1 MTSPRLLEAE
11 WLDELPPGDVRA
23 IRSRADLRRVN
34 AIMGNAR
41 LMVSPL
47 REFLPRE
54 RTLRI
59 ADLGA
64 GDGTVS
70 LAVARRLRRAR
81 VRLTLVDRAPVV
93 HGVTLERLEA
103 LGWHATIASADV
115 FDFLAAEGEPFD
127 AIFVNLFLH
136 HFDNERLARLLA
148 AAAARTRLFVAC
160 EPRRSA
166 LALAGSRLLWA
177 LGCNDVTRHD
187 AVASVRAGF
196 AGQELSALWPP
207 SRDWVIREKAAWPF
221 SHVFSA
227 CAATRS

>member
-11 WLDELPPGDVRA
+11 WLDELAPGDARA

-34 AIMGNAR
+34 AVMGNAR
-41 LMVSPL
+41 CIASSLND
-47 REFLPRE
+47 LPPDGN
-54 RTLRI
+54 LKI

-64 GDGTVS
+64 GDGTLS

-93 HGVTLERLEA
+93 HGVTLERLGA

-115 FDFLAAEGEPFD
+115 FDFLAAKGEPFD

-136 HFDNERLARLLA
+136 HFDDGRLGRLLA
-148 AAAARTRLFVAC
+148 AIASRTQRFVAC

-166 LALAGSRLLWA
+166 LAAAGSRLLWA

-196 AGQELSALWPP
+196 RGSEISRLWPGEGEW
-207 SRDWVIREKAAWPF
+207 RLEERAAFPF
-221 SHVFSA
+221 SHLFCA